1 MTTKPLTDVKVVNGR
16 LVRKKTYLLKK
27 KRLAAEREVK
37 AWEARGKK

>member
-16 LVRKKTYLLKK
+16 LVRKKTYRSKQ

-37 AWEARGKK
+37 AWEKKGK